1 VRLAPALI
9 IGPFAGVWGDR
20 FNRRYTMVT
29 ADALRFGLYA
39 SIPIVRGGLLWLLV
53 ASFLIETLSLFW
65 IPAKEASV
73 PNLVPASHLESA
85 NRLSLIT
92 TYGSAAVAGTLF
104 SLLSEVSQLLGKA
117 FSHFH
122 SNPIDLALYFD
133 AATFLFSAITV
144 FTLREISSARRA
156 ADATGERASA
166 WHAVV
171 EGWQFIGSQRWLRGL
186 VIGILGAVAAGATAI
201 GLAPSFVVDLH
212 GGGAGYGFLFATIF
226 VGLAT
231 GMLAGPLLSRGLSR
245 RRLMGLAIM
254 AAGVSLSLNALMPN
268 LLLAIVFTFL
278 MGAFAGVVW
287 VVGITLVGLEV
298 SDDKRART
306 FAFIYNLMRLV
317 LLAVVVAA
325 PFIAG
330 LIGQHGAEVGETRLR
345 LDGVTVVMFA
355 GGVVAVTVGWICLKL
370 MDDRPGVPLRQDLL
384 AALRRRQ
391 RDLDRGAGAY
401 FIAFEGGEG
410 TGKSTQAALL
420 AEALRSRGHEVV
432 VTFEPGA
439 TSVGHRLREVL
450 LDRRSVGMSPR
461 TEALLYAADRA
472 QHVSEVVRPALA
484 RGAIVITDRYVD
496 SSLAYQ
502 AGGRDLDEHEIRR
515 LSRWATRGLTP
526 DLTLL
531 LDVDPAIGLSR
542 ATGPG
547 DRLEAEALAFHERVR
562 AQFLDLARRGRN
574 RHLVVDV
581 SATDVASVHAV
592 ILQRVL
598 DEIPD
603 AAGLAEFS
611 QPVRQP

>member
-1 VRLAPALI
+1 
-9 IGPFAGVWGDR
+9 
-20 FNRRYTMVT
+20 
-29 ADALRFGLYA
+29 
-39 SIPIVRGGLLWLLV
+39 
-53 ASFLIETLSLFW
+53 
-65 IPAKEASV
+65 
-73 PNLVPASHLESA
+73 
-85 NRLSLIT
+85 
-92 TYGSAAVAGTLF
+92 
-104 SLLSEVSQLLGKA
+104 
-117 FSHFH
+117 
-122 SNPIDLALYFD
+122 
-133 AATFLFSAITV
+133 
-144 FTLREISSARRA
+144 
-156 ADATGERASA
+156 
-166 WHAVV
+166 
-171 EGWQFIGSQRWLRGL
+171 
-186 VIGILGAVAAGATAI
+186 
-201 GLAPSFVVDLH
+201 
-212 GGGAGYGFLFATIF
+212 
-226 VGLAT
+226 
-231 GMLAGPLLSRGLSR
+231 
-245 RRLMGLAIM
+245 MGLAIM

-355 GGVVAVTVGWICLKL
+355 GGVVAVTVGWICLRL

-450 LDRRSVGMSPR
+450 LDRRNVGMSPR

-472 QHVSEVVRPALA
+472 QHVTEVVRPALA